1 MKANRR
7 EFLTLAGAVGLVG
20 GRTLSAAGTPA
31 RREDQPGQPGGREG
45 KTVKSRI
52 RVVQIKVFPE
62 KGKMAAN
69 HGKLMSVLGDIV
81 GATGPQTHN
90 SAFGSPMHAS
100 PVPDVAV
107 TPEGFL
113 DGYVSTE
120 SSVTKADMMNY
131 AIDPATSEFT
141 LEAAAWA
148 RRNETWLIYGCT
160 RREKDQVFNT
170 ALIYDR
176 SGSLVGMYDK
186 LHLQKH
192 DLKYAPGRHLSVY
205 ESDFGPF
212 GVMICADRRWPET
225 ARTLTLRGA
234 RVIFNPTYGM
244 RGDLNLCMMRTRSY
258 ENGIF
263 IAFTHPGQSLVTGP
277 EGNVVCNEEDAA
289 PTRGGAAGKTHV
301 ITEIDLSKAP
311 ANRGGHIADRRPD
324 VYGL

>member
-1 MKANRR
+1 MKSNRR
-7 EFLTLAGAVGLVG
+7 EFLTIAGTVGLGSV
-20 GRTLSAAGTPA
+20 SAFSETEMPD
-31 RREDQPGQPGGREG
+31 RREG
-45 KTVKSRI
+45 KPSLLRDPERTVVQSRI
-52 RVVQIKVFPE
+52 RVAQVKIYPE
-62 KGKMAAN
+62 KGQMAAN
-69 HGKLMSVLGDIV
+69 HRKLMSVFNEVERAGKV
-81 GATGPQTHN
+81 
-90 SAFGSPMHAS
+90 
-100 PVPDVAV
+100 DVVV

-120 SSVTKADMMNY
+120 PSVTKADMVNY
-131 AIDPATSEFT
+131 AIDPGACEYT
-141 LEAAAWA
+141 LEASTWA

-160 RREKDQVFNT
+160 RKEKDQVFNT

-192 DLKYAPGRHLSVY
+192 DLKYTPGRHLNVY
-205 ESDFGPF
+205 ASDFGPF

-244 RGDLNLCMMRTRSY
+244 HGDLNLCMMRTRSY

-263 IAFTHPGQSLVTGP
+263 IAFTHPGQSLITGP
-277 EGNVVCNEEDAA
+277 GGEIVCDDKDATKA
-289 PTRGGAAGKTHV
+289 YV

-311 ANRGGHIADRRPD
+311 ANQGGHIADRRPD
-324 VYGL
+324 VYRG